1 MGARAL
7 SRDSTLG
14 ACTRAA
20 LDKSSAENPFP
31 RVVAFATASASRRGN
46 SLALDVVGCQ
56 WILLDVF
63 DVFDVFD
70 AVDPVDPVDAVDP
83 ECIESH
89 WFQLAVLIQFPA

>member
-1 MGARAL
+1 M

-20 LDKSSAENPFP
+20 LDKSFVENPFFQ
-31 RVVAFATASASRRGN
+31 VVAFATASSFRRGD
-46 SLALDVVGCQ
+46 SLALDAAGCQ
-56 WILLDVF
+56 WNML

-89 WFQLAVLIQFPA
+89 CFQLAVLIQFPAR

>member
-1 MGARAL
+1 M

-20 LDKSSAENPFP
+20 LDKSSAENPFFQ
-31 RVVAFATASASRRGN
+31 VVAFATASASRRGN

-63 DVFDVFD
+63 DFFD
-70 AVDPVDPVDAVDP
+70 AVEPVDPVDAVDT
-83 ECIESH
+83 ESIDSH
-89 WFQLAVLIQFPA
+89 CFQLAVLIQFPA

>member
-14 ACTRAA
+14 ACTRVA
-20 LDKSSAENPFP
+20 LDKSSAENPFFQ
-31 RVVAFATASASRRGN
+31 VVAFATASASRRGD
-46 SLALDVVGCQ
+46 SLALDAAGCQ
-56 WILLDVF
+56 WNML

-89 WFQLAVLIQFPA
+89 CFQLAVLIQFPAR

>member
-20 LDKSSAENPFP
+20 LDKSSAENPFFQ
-31 RVVAFATASASRRGN
+31 VVALATAFAFRRGD
-46 SLALDVVGCQ
+46 SLALDAAGCQ
-56 WILLDVF
+56 WNMM
-63 DVFDVFD
+63 DVFD

-89 WFQLAVLIQFPA
+89 CFQLAVLIQFPAR

>member
-1 MGARAL
+1 M

-20 LDKSSAENPFP
+20 LDKSSAENPFFQ
-31 RVVAFATASASRRGN
+31 VVAFATASASRRGN

-63 DVFDVFD
+63 D

-83 ECIESH
+83 ESIESH
-89 WFQLAVLIQFPA
+89 CFQLAVLIQFPAR

>member
-1 MGARAL
+1 M

-20 LDKSSAENPFP
+20 LEQSSAKNPVL
-31 RVVAFATASASRRGN
+31 RVVAIATAPASRRGN
-46 SLALDVVGCQ
+46 SLALDAAGCQ
-56 WILLDVF
+56 WNMLDI
-63 DVFDVFD
+63 FD

-89 WFQLAVLIQFPA
+89 WFQLAVLIQFPAR